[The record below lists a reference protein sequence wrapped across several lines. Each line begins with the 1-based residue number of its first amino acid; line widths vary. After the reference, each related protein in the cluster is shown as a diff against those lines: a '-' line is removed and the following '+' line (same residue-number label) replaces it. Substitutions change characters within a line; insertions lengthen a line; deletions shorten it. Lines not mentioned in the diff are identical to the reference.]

1 MTPWFS
7 ELVLRSQS
15 DERLVALA
23 RAGQDRA
30 VAVIVERYRQP
41 LLSYARRI
49 NPGSEE
55 DLVQQTFLSMLTA
68 LQSGTEVRHLRGWL
82 YGILR
87 NLLVR
92 AHAAPTSQLEDA
104 EAATESA
111 EHVAERRMLA
121 LDALGALSQ
130 LPPRQH
136 NALLQVA
143 IHGRSGSE
151 VSEVMGLSE
160 GALRQLVHRARATV
174 RAAVTALTPF
184 PLVRWLG
191 NPRSG
196 STTAL
201 TEATISTGTAS
212 GAVAVKLG
220 VGALLATGVVAGGVI
235 SAVTPQHHVTR
246 SFVARIA
253 AGNGKA
259 RPAQDQPPQA
269 VLLTASRPRAVAD
282 PGTGNNRAQHHFAGP
297 VTSSSGPPT
306 RSGSTSSAGGSGSG
320 RSSGLDS
327 SGRGGTNGGGGDGSG
342 SDGGSGSQP
351 GSIRSNGDGG
361 SSGSDGGTSGSG
373 GPGPSSGSDDGMT
386 STSGGDGGSGSGTSD
401 GGSSNTSDG
410 GSSNTSDGGS
420 STSTQTV
427 DGGGSGSGDA
437 STSSVSASG
446 SGSTDGG

>member
-212 GAVAVKLG
+212 GAVAV
-220 VGALLATGVVAGGVI
+220 
-235 SAVTPQHHVTR
+235 
-246 SFVARIA
+246 
-253 AGNGKA
+253 
-259 RPAQDQPPQA
+259 
-269 VLLTASRPRAVAD
+269 
-282 PGTGNNRAQHHFAGP
+282 
-297 VTSSSGPPT
+297 
-306 RSGSTSSAGGSGSG
+306 
-320 RSSGLDS
+320 
-327 SGRGGTNGGGGDGSG
+327 
-342 SDGGSGSQP
+342 
-351 GSIRSNGDGG
+351 
-361 SSGSDGGTSGSG
+361 
-373 GPGPSSGSDDGMT
+373 
-386 STSGGDGGSGSGTSD
+386 
-401 GGSSNTSDG
+401 
-410 GSSNTSDGGS
+410 
-420 STSTQTV
+420 
-427 DGGGSGSGDA
+427 
-437 STSSVSASG
+437 
-446 SGSTDGG
+446 